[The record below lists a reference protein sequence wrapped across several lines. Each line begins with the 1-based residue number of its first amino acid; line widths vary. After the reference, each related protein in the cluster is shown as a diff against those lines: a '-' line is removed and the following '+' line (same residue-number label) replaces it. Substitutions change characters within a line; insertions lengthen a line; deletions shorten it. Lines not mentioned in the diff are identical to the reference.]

1 MHILRELAV
10 FCTSMAL
17 AISLTAA
24 PDSSTPRAKLSA
36 AEIVDKNVAARGGL
50 HAWRAVETLSLAG
63 KMGAGGNQR
72 AALAVP
78 ILDANADRQQALLP
92 KRPAE
97 EAQLPFLLE
106 LKRPH
111 EQRLELQFR
120 VRRRSRCSMAS
131 TGGK

>member
-1 MHILRELAV
+1 
-10 FCTSMAL
+10 MAL
-17 AISLTAA
+17 AISLVA
-24 PDSSTPRAKLSA
+24 PADTSAPRAKPSA
-36 AEIVDKNVAARGGL
+36 AEIVDRNVAARGGL
-50 HAWRAVETLSLAG
+50 QAWRAVETLSLAG

-72 AALAVP
+72 AALAVRIP
-78 ILDANADRQQALLP
+78 YANADRRQALLP

-106 LKRPH
+106 LNRPH
-111 EQRLELQFR
+111 KQRLELHFR